1 MTRRNGSRR
10 AAVLMLA
17 AAGTFG
23 LAAIEPAFAQSAGFT
38 TLQTVLTNITST
50 IAGPIGRSLAVIGV
64 MLVGLA
70 WVFGQ
75 MDFRRAGAV
84 IVGIA
89 VIFGATEMVNSMTG
103 G

>member
-1 MTRRNGSRR
+1 MIRQRRGYRR
-10 AAVLMLA
+10 VAQVAAVA
-17 AAGTFG
+17 VIAG
-23 LAAIEPAFAQSAGFT
+23 LALMEPAMAQSAGFT
-38 TLQTVLTNITST
+38 TLQTVLTQITSAV
-50 IAGPIGRSLAVIGV
+50 AGPIGRSLATIGV

-89 VIFGATEMVNSMTG
+89 VIFGASEIVSSMTG